1 MADWEQ
7 ENKEATESVVH
18 SDSKISAFT
27 FGDYE
32 VNIGQYLSSGW
43 SLFASK
49 MGGFI
54 GFTFLLVLIN
64 IVLGVIPVIGTI
76 ASFVVNAPLAAG
88 YYIVAKKLMN
98 GEETQFGDFFK
109 GFDYFL
115 PLFLAGLVSG
125 IFIVLG
131 LMVLVIPG
139 IYLMI
144 GYMFTAQFVV
154 HKNLSFFEAME
165 MSRKLITKQWFMF
178 FALTVLMILIN
189 SVGLMLLGI
198 GILFTVP
205 FTICALAVAFDD
217 IVNKQLS

>member
-7 ENKEATESVVH
+7 ENKEATESVVYT
-18 SDSKISAFT
+18 DSNTSEFT
-27 FGDYE
+27 LGDYE
-32 VNIGQYLSSGW
+32 VNIGHYLSSGW

-54 GFTFLLVLIN
+54 GFTFLLMLVN
-64 IVLGVIPVIGTI
+64 IILGVVPVIGTI
-76 ASFVVNAPLAAG
+76 ASFVINAPLAAG
-88 YYIVAKKLMN
+88 YYIVARKLMN

-115 PLFLAGLVSG
+115 PLLLAGLVSG
-125 IFIVLG
+125 IFIFLG
-131 LMVLVIPG
+131 LIVLILPG
-139 IYLMI
+139 IYLAI

-165 MSRKLITKQWFMF
+165 ISRKLITKKWLMF
-178 FALTVLMILIN
+178 FAISLLIFLIN
-189 SVGLMLLGI
+189 IVGLILLGV
-198 GILFTVP
+198 GVLFTIP